1 MRKLGSGVVALVLFV
16 CIAGGLLCYRLSTP
30 VEAENLTC
38 SHITVE
44 NETPYELT
52 DIMTQFNGNEIVKTK
67 KLGVQEKAEIEV
79 PDGTD
84 YVTRIRIKGKT
95 VEGKSFYSS
104 YSGLA
109 SDDSVIK
116 VYMDEDAT
124 LGTQSNIVSE
134 GD

>member
-1 MRKLGSGVVALVLFV
+1 MKKLGSGVAAVVLFACFV
-16 CIAGGLLCYRLSTP
+16 GGLLFYRLSTP

-44 NETPYELT
+44 NRTPYELT
-52 DIMTQFNGNEIVKTK
+52 DIMTQFNGEEIVKTE
-67 KLGVQEKAEIEV
+67 KLGVQEKTEIEV
-79 PDGTD
+79 PDGINC
-84 YVTRIRIKGKT
+84 VTRIRIKGTTKD
-95 VEGKSFYSS
+95 GKSFYSS

-116 VYMDEDAT
+116 VYMDDDAN

-134 GD
+134 DY

>member
-1 MRKLGSGVVALVLFV
+1 MKKIGAGVAAVVLFV
-16 CIAGGLLCYRLSTP
+16 CFVGSLLFYKLSTP

-44 NETPYELT
+44 NRTPYELT
-52 DIMTQFNGNEIVKTK
+52 DIMTQFNGDEIVKTE

-79 PDGTD
+79 PDGMD
-84 YVTRIRIKGKT
+84 YVTRIRIKGTTKA
-95 VEGKSFYSS
+95 GKSFYSS

-116 VYMDEDAT
+116 VYMDDDT
-124 LGTQSNIVSE
+124 NLGTKSNIASE
-134 GD
+134 DY

>member
-1 MRKLGSGVVALVLFV
+1 MKKLGSGVAAVALFMCFV
-16 CIAGGLLCYRLSTP
+16 GGLLFYRLSTP

-38 SHITVE
+38 SHITIE

-52 DIMTQFNGNEIVKTK
+52 DIMTQFNGDEIVKTE

-79 PDGTD
+79 PDGID
-84 YVTRIRIKGKT
+84 YVTRIRIKGTTKD
-95 VEGKSFYSS
+95 GKSFYSS

-116 VYMDEDAT
+116 VYMDDDT
-124 LGTQSNIVSE
+124 NLGTQSNIVSE
-134 GD
+134 DY

>member
-1 MRKLGSGVVALVLFV
+1 MKKLGSGVAVVIFACFICSLLF
-16 CIAGGLLCYRLSTP
+16 YRMNTP

-44 NETPYELT
+44 NRTPYELT
-52 DIMTQFNGNEIVKTK
+52 DIMTQFNGDEIVKTE
-67 KLGVQEKAEIEV
+67 KLGVQEKTEIEV
-79 PDGTD
+79 PDGIN
-84 YVTRIRIKGKT
+84 YVTRIRIKGTTKD
-95 VEGKSFYSS
+95 GKSFYSS

-116 VYMDEDAT
+116 VYLDDDAN

-134 GD
+134 DY